1 MTDGVSAGGQRAR
14 VEHERQLFETR
25 KHADD
30 IERQSEKSIER
41 QQQRNVISAGFGGD
55 NTVSFLTGDGDV
67 EGTTG
72 QITPVLD
79 RPGQGTL
86 PAATVNDMHALARSA
101 RSDQTAGM
109 FLSVRAGLEENKN
122 IPPETLED
130 IQRRMGIHAL
140 ELIVADDVPPDV
152 LGRIEGQ
159 IGQLQQA
166 LVAQPVDLAS
176 IDGIMMSLESESS
189 SNKLELQGEFQRH
202 VHKKLEVLRKLRP
215 LINHMVDDASNG
227 FMGKEWKGDGL
238 QKMIDSYGIDL
249 KLTPD
254 QLKTFTDMVNR
265 MDSNKGEFAGKS
277 ADEERKIFMQKTL
290 DMLLGAMDVDI
301 PIDIE
306 SFTEKV
312 IDIFNTDFDSSA
324 HRSYNGGYETTAREE
339 ALFDQMILEDVGQ
352 GAQIAAQYQEAGL
365 QENSKIPRMI

>member
-25 KHADD
+25 KHAED

-41 QQQRNVISAGFGGD
+41 QQQRNVVSAGFGGD

-79 RPGQGTL
+79 RPEHGTPL
-86 PAATVNDMHALARSA
+86 VGTVDDMQALARTA
-101 RSDQTAGM
+101 QSDQTAGIL
-109 FLSVRAGLEENKN
+109 LSTSSAVDRAGL
-122 IPPETLED
+122 PPEVAADIKQRLGTL
-130 IQRRMGIHAL
+130 AL
-140 ELIVADDVPPDV
+140 ELVVTENVPPEV
-152 LGRIEGQ
+152 LGRIEGHAAK
-159 IGQLQQA
+159 LQQA
-166 LVAQPVDLAS
+166 LVAQPIDLAS
-176 IDGIMMSLESESS
+176 INGIMMSLESESS

-227 FMGKEWKGDGL
+227 FMGKEWKNDGL
-238 QKMIDSYGIDL
+238 QRMIDSYGINL

-254 QLKTFTDMVNR
+254 QLQTFTNMVNR
-265 MDSNKGEFAGKS
+265 MDNNKGEFAGKS
-277 ADEERKIFMQKTL
+277 NDEERKIFMQKTL
-290 DMLLGAMDVDI
+290 DMLLGAMDIDI

-306 SFTEKV
+306 SFTNKV
-312 IDIFNTDFDSSA
+312 IDVFNTDFDSSA
-324 HRSYNGGYETTAREE
+324 HRSYNGGYKTTAREE
-339 ALFDQMILEDVGQ
+339 ALFDQLIFDEVGQ

-365 QENSKIPRMI
+365 QENSKIPKMI